1 MKARP
6 WSASGKAG
14 KAGKP
19 SIRDGLPAV
28 LQPDDN
34 APEIETGYGRFDIDD
49 PELPEWIEK
58 RAFRS
63 AGYPGSTPPC
73 RRPDRCLEPRQTPG
87 PSLPSTP
94 GQ

>member
-1 MKARP
+1 MAHDGNRRKAE
-6 WSASGKAG
+6 

-34 APEIETGYGRFDIDD
+34 APEIATGHGRFDIDD

-58 RAFRS
+58 RALPLGR
-63 AGYPGSTPPC
+63 
-73 RRPDRCLEPRQTPG
+73 L
-87 PSLPSTP
+87 SL
-94 GQ
+94 